1 MSVHFKY
8 LAKLKAKFLP
18 PAADKRVEPE
28 GDVDQIFLC
37 KMMLH
42 AADISNP
49 AKPRLHYFEW
59 TDRVLAEF
67 YAQGDQE
74 RALGDEGPGIS
85 TFFDREKPNVIK
97 W

>member
-1 MSVHFKY
+1 MPEPSPTRKQE
-8 LAKLKAKFLP
+8 P
-18 PAADKRVEPE
+18 PE

-74 RALGDEGPGIS
+74 RALGEEGPGIS
-85 TFFDREKPNVIK
+85 TFFDREKPKVIK